1 MIKFLSPTSIG
12 LFHRDVE
19 AFIRKYV
26 FREPREAQTWPMAA
40 GSAFDA
46 FIKSCLYSCLIG
58 QNAQFELEAIF
69 EAQVDPHNRDWAR
82 EAGKHIFTEYEKAGC
97 VQDLLVEMDGRI
109 GDPKFEFRIE
119 ETIEGVPLLG
129 LPDVYFTSKETAH
142 VLYDWK
148 INGYC
153 SSRLKSPAKGYVR
166 LRPGHKIHKDC
177 HLLMWKGIQINA
189 GMFLE
194 QVDKSWAD
202 QLSIYSWLMG
212 EEVGSTNVI
221 FGIDQGCGPASKMR
235 FASHRLRVTPEYQKN
250 LFALIKQI
258 WAQIQNDHYFLDLP
272 VEESRERVKLM
283 AARKGQWYDAPD
295 SYFG

>member
-12 LFHRDVE
+12 LFNRDVE

-26 FREPREAQTWPMAA
+26 FREPREPQTQPMAA

-46 FIKSCLYSCLIG
+46 FIKSCLYGRLIG
-58 QNAQFELEAIF
+58 SNAKFELEAIF
-69 EAQVDPHNRDWAR
+69 ESQVESHNRDWAW

-109 GDPKFEFRIE
+109 GDPVFEFRIE

-129 LPDVYFTSKETAH
+129 LPDVYFTSKEASR
-142 VLYDWK
+142 VLYDFK
-148 INGYC
+148 VNGYC
-153 SSRLKSPAKGYVR
+153 SPRNTSPAKGYVR
-166 LRPGHKIHKDC
+166 LRPGQKIHKDC

-194 QVDKSWAD
+194 QVNASWCD

-212 EEVGSTNVI
+212 AEVGSTNVV
-221 FGIDQGCGPASKMR
+221 FGIDQICGPKDKMR

-250 LFALIKQI
+250 LFALIRQI
-258 WAQIQNDHYFLDLP
+258 WAQITEDHYFLDLDP
-272 VEESRERVKLM
+272 EESRARVKLM

>member
-1 MIKFLSPTSIG
+1 MIKFLSPTSIS
-12 LFHRDVE
+12 LFNRDIE

-26 FREPREAQTWPMAA
+26 FREPRESQTQPMAA

-46 FIKSCLYSCLIG
+46 FIKSCLYERLIG
-58 QNAQFELEAIF
+58 VDAKFELEAIF
-69 EAQVDPHNRDWAR
+69 ESQVEPHNRDWAW
-82 EAGKHIFTEYEKAGC
+82 ETGKNIFTEYEKAGC

-119 ETIEGVPLLG
+119 EVVGGVPLLG
-129 LPDVYFTSKETAH
+129 LPDVYFTSREASR

-148 INGYC
+148 VNGVC
-153 SSRLKSPAKGYVR
+153 SPRIKSPAKGYVR

-177 HLLMWKGIQINA
+177 HLLTWKGIQINA

-212 EEVGSTNVI
+212 ESVGSTDVV
-221 FGIDQGCGPASKMR
+221 FGIDQICGPIMKLR
-235 FASHRLRVTPEYQKN
+235 FASHRLRVTPQYQIN
-250 LFALIKQI
+250 LFALIAQI
-258 WAQIQNDHYFLDLP
+258 WAQITEDHYFLDLP
-272 VEESRERVKLM
+272 VDESRERVKCM
-283 AARKGQWYDAPD
+283 ADRSSQWYDEPTV
-295 SYFG
+295 YFG